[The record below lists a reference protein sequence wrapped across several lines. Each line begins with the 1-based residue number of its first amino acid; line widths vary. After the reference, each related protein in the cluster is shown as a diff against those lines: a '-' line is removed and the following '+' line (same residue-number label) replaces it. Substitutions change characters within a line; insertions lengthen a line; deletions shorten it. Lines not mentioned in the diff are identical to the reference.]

1 MQDEDR
7 THEDAQDS
15 GPAGDDPDAQ
25 AAHGDDAENDAEYDA
40 EYDVEGDGGD
50 DEWATDTTGEYPGS
64 EQGTASATW
73 RQGLLVGVFVSGVVT
88 GLIVVLAWGGFAGS
102 EGEPAATDG
111 ADLAQTSELLDT
123 GAAATPARSGA
134 TRLSRCTR
142 AARSLKDPVEAA
154 RPAMKQWGVHVDAMN
169 DLVVGEITLQQ
180 ATEFWEST
188 RVGAQRKVDGF
199 RDAMATLK
207 RQGLDCPSPEIL
219 APGKRALRPCARQV
233 EAEVSVLRGATTS
246 VETWEEHIR
255 HMDMLRLGD
264 LSPEEATRMWLSMWQ
279 SGARD
284 LEAYRAMAREAERF
298 SGCDFVAS
306 AG

>member
-15 GPAGDDPDAQ
+15 GPAGDDPDPQ
-25 AAHGDDAENDAEYDA
+25 VTHEDELEDEFED
-40 EYDVEGDGGD
+40 DVEDD
-50 DEWATDTTGEYPGS
+50 VEDEWAAEGTGEYAAA
-64 EQGTASATW
+64 EQGAASATW

-88 GLIVVLAWGGFAGS
+88 GLIVTLAWGGFAGS
-102 EGEPAATDG
+102 EGEPGATDG

-123 GAAATPARSGA
+123 GDPATPVRSWT
-134 TRLSRCTR
+134 TRLSRCTK
-142 AARSLKDPVEAA
+142 AARTLQDPLDAT
-154 RPAMKQWGVHVDAMN
+154 RPALNQWGVHVDAMN

-180 ATEFWEST
+180 ATEFWDST
-188 RVGAQRKVDGF
+188 RVGAKRKVGRF
-199 RDAMATLK
+199 RDAMATLE
-207 RQGLDCPSPEIL
+207 RQGLDCPSPEHL
-219 APGKRALRPCARQV
+219 APGARALRPCARQV
-233 EAEVSVLRGATTS
+233 EAEVRVLRGATTS
-246 VETWEEHIR
+246 VDTWEEHIR

-264 LSPEEATRMWLSMWQ
+264 LSPEEATQMWLSMWQ

-284 LEAYRAMAREAERF
+284 LEAYRALAREAERF